1 MALTA
6 RTHDAPLLLF
16 DVFFLLISC
25 VQVCTLQWVVNF
37 FRPIYHDALLLTNL
51 FKDQLLEADTY
62 LIANKHVLNRI
73 NSIDYG
79 EITWVRLGDT
89 TVDQRISILSIYRGK
104 GKTEMFANNH
114 QNTKVVKK
122 RTNAL
127 QRGEQF
133 TSNNGLR
140 HASQTLTCIGITFRA
155 HFAEPPFQSFLY
167 SLEMAICH

>member
-25 VQVCTLQWVVNF
+25 VQVCTLQWVVNS
-37 FRPIYHDALLLTNL
+37 FRPIYHDALFLTNL

-79 EITWVRLGDT
+79 EITM
-89 TVDQRISILSIYRGK
+89 DQ
-104 GKTEMFANNH
+104 
-114 QNTKVVKK
+114 
-122 RTNAL
+122 
-127 QRGEQF
+127 
-133 TSNNGLR
+133 
-140 HASQTLTCIGITFRA
+140 IGRYNSGSENL
-155 HFAEPPFQSFLY
+155 HLKHLPWER
-167 SLEMAICH
+167 EERNVCK